1 MNINKKFLLGAST
14 AAYQVEGNNINS
26 DLWTM
31 EHLEHSSFIEKSGI
45 ATDQY
50 SSSMRLSFRI
60 FAAII
65 IESLL
70 LILGLISMSLAIF
83 VPRPVIQS

>member
-31 EHLEHSSFIEKSGI
+31 EHQEHSSFIEKSGI
-45 ATDQY
+45 ATDHY
-50 SSSMRLSFRI
+50 NRYEEDMKLMKKAGLNAYRFS
-60 FAAII
+60 
-65 IESLL
+65 IE
-70 LILGLISMSLAIF
+70 
-83 VPRPVIQS
+83 

>member
-45 ATDQY
+45 ATDHY
-50 SSSMRLSFRI
+50 NRYEEDMKLMKKAGLNAYLFS
-60 FAAII
+60 
-65 IESLL
+65 IE
-70 LILGLISMSLAIF
+70 
-83 VPRPVIQS
+83 